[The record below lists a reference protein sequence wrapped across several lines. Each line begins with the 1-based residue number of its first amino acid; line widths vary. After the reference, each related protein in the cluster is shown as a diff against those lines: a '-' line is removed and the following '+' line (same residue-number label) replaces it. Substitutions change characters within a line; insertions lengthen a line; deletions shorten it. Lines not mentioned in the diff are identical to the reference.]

1 MRLNRD
7 KVRLGMVIFLLILLH
22 FGLSPWL
29 GDRRVGPD
37 FLLLALLL
45 YATRARPGKAAIAG
59 FVIGLVGD
67 SLTVLAFGSSALAHT
82 IVGYLAAWG
91 NTIFFAENLLVSAG
105 FFFGGTWFRDLL
117 MLVAGG
123 FQSGVGLVWQL
134 AFWSVIKGL
143 TTALAG
149 VAVLMIFRRWLN
161 VRMAV

>member
-1 MRLNRD
+1 MRLDQD
-7 KVRLGMVIFLLILLH
+7 KVRLVAVVLLLVLLH
-22 FGLSPWL
+22 FGLGPWL

-37 FLLLALLL
+37 FLVLALLI
-45 YATRARPGKAAIAG
+45 YAMRARPGKAAIAG
-59 FVIGLVGD
+59 FTVGLVGD

-82 IVGYLAAWG
+82 MVGHLTAWG
-91 NTIFFAENLLVSAG
+91 NAIFFAENLLVSAG

-123 FQSGVGLVWQL
+123 FKSGVDLVWQL

-143 TTALAG
+143 TTALTG